1 HAVEICI
8 AGGDNVSPPI
18 GEIQTCFPLEAQRV
32 SLAGGANNPGDDPTS
47 PFTFGWMYLN
57 LNTSTG
63 AVGGIFDP
71 TAQAW
76 VTTVMSANGRFSVG
90 YDAIQLDNAL
100 YTNGT
105 SGRTLV
111 GVPTP

>member
-1 HAVEICI
+1 
-8 AGGDNVSPPI
+8 
-18 GEIQTCFPLEAQRV
+18 
-32 SLAGGANNPGDDPTS
+32 
-47 PFTFGWMYLN
+47 MYLN

-63 AVGGIFDP
+63 GVFDP

-76 VTTVMSANGRFSVG
+76 VTTVMSASGRFGLG

-105 SGRTLV
+105 SGFVLI
-111 GVPTP
+111 P